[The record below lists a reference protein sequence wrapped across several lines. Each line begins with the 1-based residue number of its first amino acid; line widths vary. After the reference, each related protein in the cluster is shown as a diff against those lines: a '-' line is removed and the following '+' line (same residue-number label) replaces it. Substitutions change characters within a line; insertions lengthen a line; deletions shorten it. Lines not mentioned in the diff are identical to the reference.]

1 MAELVAAEPLLLR
14 ADQATQHYAAAVQTA
29 VEACADDTEGQTC
42 YICMDGTA
50 EEGLVRGCAC
60 RGAAGVAHVSCLARQ
75 AQVAV
80 ERRSGPSILR

>member
-14 ADQATQHYAAAVQTA
+14 ADQAEPRYNQALQAAVA
-29 VEACADDTEGQTC
+29 ACAADTAGQTC

-50 EEGLVRGCAC
+50 EDGLVRGCAC